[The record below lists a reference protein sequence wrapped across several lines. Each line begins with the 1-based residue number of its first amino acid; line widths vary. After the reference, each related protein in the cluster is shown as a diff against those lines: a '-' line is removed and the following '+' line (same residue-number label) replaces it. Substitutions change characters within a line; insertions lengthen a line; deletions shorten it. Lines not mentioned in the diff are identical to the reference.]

1 MGGMLAT
8 RFALLY
14 PERVERLVLVNPIGL
29 EDYRVGVPYR
39 TVDDIY
45 RQELLA
51 TPESIREY
59 QKKSYYG
66 GEWKPEYEKLIE
78 AGAGQTNHPEYR
90 RVAWDAALTSDMIMT
105 QPVVHEFSSL
115 RVPTLLIIGLRDRTA
130 VGAAW
135 APKEVAE
142 RMGDYTRLG
151 KRTAALIPNA
161 RLVELPGVGH
171 LPQVEAF
178 EQYRDALLSFLK

>member
-1 MGGMLAT
+1 VTDSDYVEMGK
-8 RFALLY
+8 RIRPEPQFEALPVDFRELGPSY
-14 PERVERLVLVNPIGL
+14 RAANPEGTARWLVLSRSQSHVAGVPPSTLPADRYTLKPERKVTWAKL
-29 EDYRVGVPYR
+29 E
-39 TVDDIY
+39 
-45 RQELLA
+45 A
-51 TPESIREY
+51 
-59 QKKSYYG
+59 
-66 GEWKPEYEKLIE
+66 
-78 AGAGQTNHPEYR
+78 
-90 RVAWDAALTSDMIMT
+90 
-105 QPVVHEFSSL
+105 L

-151 KRTAALIPNA
+151 KRTAALIPNE